1 MEENDRQG
9 VWTAPCR
16 RQLETVRENDATALD
31 VDRVQLGIQ
40 CRVDSEDQVNERVEA
55 PIAITLTAPLD
66 TTKNAPLFGMQPP

>member
-1 MEENDRQG
+1 MEEKDRQG

-16 RQLETVRENDATALD
+16 RQLAVVREHDETALD

-40 CRVDSEDQVNERVEA
+40 CRVDSKGQVNERVEA

-66 TTKNAPLFGMQPP
+66 TTKNAPLSGMQPP